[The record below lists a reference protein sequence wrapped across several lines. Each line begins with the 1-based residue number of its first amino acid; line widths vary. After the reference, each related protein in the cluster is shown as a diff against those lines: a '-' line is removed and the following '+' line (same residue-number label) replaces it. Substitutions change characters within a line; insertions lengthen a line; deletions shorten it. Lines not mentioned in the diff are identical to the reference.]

1 MTGVEILAVE
11 EVAVTFSVG
20 FDWLVFW
27 VVLAVVALLS
37 TIIVGVGLFEELG
50 AWSFLFGWLP
60 GLILGMI
67 LGAAVARNNQP
78 LEYETQYKVIISDEV
93 KMNEFLEKYEIIDQ
107 EGKIYT
113 VRERD

>member
-1 MTGVEILAVE
+1 MAGVEILATQ

-27 VVLAVVALLS
+27 VVLAAVALLL
-37 TIIVGVGLFEELG
+37 TIIFGIGLFKEFG
-50 AWSFLFGWLP
+50 AWSFLFGWVI

-67 LGAAVARNNQP
+67 FGAAIAGNNQP